1 MPHSSQTNG
10 YSSTVELNLAVDGRL
25 LSLHAIGPDRITL
38 REAYEAPPGPATV
51 VMRVDGR
58 EDRWS
63 VLLPEGLTADRRTAR
78 VENVTLQSLE

>member
-1 MPHSSQTNG
+1 
-10 YSSTVELNLAVDGRL
+10 
-25 LSLHAIGPDRITL
+25 
-38 REAYEAPPGPATV
+38 
-51 VMRVDGR
+51 MRVDGR